1 MKNTHK
7 KFDEQSGMYWP
18 VYEEKPFYRYNK
30 FLENINDMD
39 FAASLC
45 KKKKIAVQAG
55 GHIGLWPRKLK
66 RLGFKQVITFEP
78 DEYCFECLTEN
89 VSGVFSYNLALGKE
103 EKEIDL
109 YYVKPKQSGR
119 VTKNKKE
126 GAESFK
132 VLQVTIDSLDLDN
145 CDFIC
150 LDVEGNELEVLEGA
164 WLTINAYKPVI
175 QLEAWLHNVMD
186 YDKYMESIGYRFLK
200 RIHDDRVYVSNER

>member
-1 MKNTHK
+1 MCEHK

-45 KKKKIAVQAG
+45 KKKRVAVQAG

-66 RLGFKQVITFEP
+66 KLGFQQVITFEP
-78 DEYCFECLTEN
+78 DEYCFECLHEN
-89 VSGVFSYNLALGKE
+89 VSSVTSYNLALGNE
-103 EKEIDL
+103 EKEIEL

-119 VTKNKKE
+119 VTRNKKE

-145 CDFIC
+145 CDLLC
-150 LDVEGNELEVLEGA
+150 LDVEGHELEALDGA

-175 QLEAWLHNVMD
+175 QLEAWPENVEK
-186 YDKYMESIGYRFLK
+186 YDEYMLGMGYRFLK
-200 RIHDDRVYVSNER
+200 QINDDRVYISNV

>member
-1 MKNTHK
+1 MDSHK

-18 VYEEKPFYRYNK
+18 FYEEKPFYRYNK

-45 KKKKIAVQAG
+45 KKKRVAVQAG
-55 GHIGLWPRKLK
+55 GHIGLWPKKLK
-66 RLGFKQVITFEP
+66 RLGFQQVVTFEP
-78 DEYCFECLTEN
+78 DEYCFECLHEN
-89 VSGVFSYNLALGKE
+89 VSNVMSYNLALGNE

-109 YYVKPKQSGR
+109 YYIKPKQSGR

-145 CDFIC
+145 CDLLC
-150 LDVEGNELEVLEGA
+150 LDVEGHELEVLEGA

-175 QLEAWLHNVMD
+175 QLEVWPWNVEK
-186 YDKYMESIGYRFLK
+186 YDEYMRGIGYKFLK
-200 RIHDDRVYVSNER
+200 QISDDRVYVSDDR